1 MTFIELI
8 DMGLFEAFWNFSNP
22 IFNALAYLFLI
33 IGIIIQAIC
42 NNKAKKRKGKYGF
55 LIICIVICLIFEC
68 IAPSFTWMDLFA
80 IQIFYCFAV
89 YLLIG
94 AIIALVVSFIKSR
107 IGSKKV
113 YG

>member
-8 DMGLFEAFWNFSNP
+8 DMGLFEAFWIFTNP
-22 IFNALAYLFLI
+22 IFNALAYLFVI
-33 IGIIIQAIC
+33 IGIVIQAIC
-42 NNKAKKRKGKYGF
+42 NHKAKKKIGKYGF
-55 LIICIVICLIFEC
+55 LIICMVICLIFEC

-94 AIIALVVSFIKSR
+94 SIITLAVSLIKSK
-107 IGSKKV
+107 IQKEQ
-113 YG
+113 